1 MKVVLQRVKEA
12 RVEVAGEVSG
22 RIERGLLLLLG
33 VGRGDTEKDAD
44 YLAAKTLG
52 LRVFPDE
59 NGKMNRSVVDV
70 KGGIL
75 VVSQFTLLGDCS
87 KGRRPSFDWAAPPEE
102 ARRLYDY
109 FVDRLKE
116 SGLKVGTGVFQAMM
130 DVHLLND
137 GPVTLLYESERML

>member
-12 RVEVAGEVSG
+12 RVEVSGEVSG

-33 VGRGDTEKDAD
+33 VARGDTEKDAD

-87 KGRRPSFDWAAPPEE
+87 KGRRPSFDRAAPPEE